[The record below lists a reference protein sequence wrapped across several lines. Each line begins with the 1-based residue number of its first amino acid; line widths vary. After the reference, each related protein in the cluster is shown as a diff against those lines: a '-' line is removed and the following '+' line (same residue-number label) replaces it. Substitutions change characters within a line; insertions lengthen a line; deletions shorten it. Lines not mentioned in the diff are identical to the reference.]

1 MSARQK
7 FSITHDSF
15 ISWPSINSCIEVS
28 SCNLLSLNS
37 CIAMDCFTV
46 NKFFGFLLFFGFSL
60 VPISGSDLV
69 AWKHQVYR
77 QIGSNPILM
86 RCIRSFQ

>member
-1 MSARQK
+1 MTNMKTIANRPKRMAMYKANFES
-7 FSITHDSF
+7 SS
-15 ISWPSINSCIEVS
+15 SSNS
-28 SCNLLSLNS
+28 L
-37 CIAMDCFTV
+37 M
-46 NKFFGFLLFFGFSL
+46 
-60 VPISGSDLV
+60 PISGSDLV